1 MKKIITDKKIGCLF
15 IVPTIMTRPE
25 YEISNVEHLAKIFPN
40 DRILFISNIEDED
53 FSKYNP
59 SLPNIEKYVS
69 NKLYSI
75 SKAINTG
82 LDKLLDEKYI
92 CFIQSDVR
100 LSANVIERC
109 RQICDDIGLNTGV
122 VGTKAHSNFQRFNKL
137 INGKFNDVT
146 LYNALWADA
155 VMFWSTDV
163 LKRVGRFNEIY
174 FGDKESQEYC
184 YRAHDLGY
192 NNYYFTRSK
201 DMIYESN
208 SISFPQK
215 TKYDSNE
222 FMDIVHKTQHQ
233 FKKKWIPWEET
244 QHHRFR

>member
-1 MKKIITDKKIGCLF
+1 MRNKEKKIGCLF

-109 RQICDDIGLNTGV
+109 QQICDDIELNTGV
-122 VGTKAHSNFQRFNKL
+122 VGTKVHSNFSRFNKL
-137 INGKFNDVT
+137 ISGKFDDVT
-146 LYNALWADA
+146 LYNVLWADA
-155 VMFWSTDV
+155 VMFWSIDV
-163 LKRVGRFNEIY
+163 YKQVGRFNEIY
-174 FGDKESQEYC
+174 LGDVESKEYC
-184 YRAHDLGY
+184 YRAHNLGY
-192 NNYYFTRSK
+192 NNYYFTLSK
-201 DMIYESN
+201 DMMYETN
-208 SISFPQK
+208 SLLFSQK
-215 TKYDSNE
+215 TKYDPNG
-222 FMDIVHKTQHQ
+222 FMNVVRTTRHKFDSQWQ
-233 FKKKWIPWEET
+233 PWEET
-244 QHHRFR
+244 QNYRFR